1 MIISLQSDGPPVVRV
16 IGQYL
21 GYAHSEHPVTQL
33 LPHKKSEH
41 LEGRLEPE
49 RRRHYQHLL

>member
-1 MIISLQSDGPPVVRV
+1 MQSDGPPVVRV
-16 IGQYL
+16 TGQYL
-21 GYAHSEHPVTQL
+21 GYAHSEHSVPQL
-33 LPHKKSEH
+33 LPHEESEH